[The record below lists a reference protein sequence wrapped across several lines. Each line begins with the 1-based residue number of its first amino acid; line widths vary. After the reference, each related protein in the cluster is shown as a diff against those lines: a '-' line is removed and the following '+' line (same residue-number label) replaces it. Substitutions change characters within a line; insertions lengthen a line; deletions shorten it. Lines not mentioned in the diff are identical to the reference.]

1 MAEAIF
7 NTRPELFVSRFLH
20 MLSTGVLVGTSAVP
34 FLYKNAELV
43 QPKFFM
49 YAAAIAII
57 TGFFNA
63 HALQP
68 ARMKEAGKLYRLLI
82 YFGKM
87 LLLILLSPLLEK
99 LLPIETVAVARFVIV
114 ALEVAIG
121 TWCRYYREKH
131 TPPKTQA

>member
-7 NTRPELFVSRFLH
+7 NTRPEFFVSRFLH
-20 MLSTGVLVGTSAVP
+20 MLSTGLLVGTSAVP
-34 FLYKNAELV
+34 FLYKNAELA

-49 YAAAIAII
+49 IAAAIAAV

-82 YFGKM
+82 YFGKT

-99 LLPIETVAVARFVIV
+99 LLEKETAALARFMLVALSVAV
-114 ALEVAIG
+114 G
-121 TWCRYYREKH
+121 TWSRYYREKH
-131 TPPKTQA
+131 TPPKTS